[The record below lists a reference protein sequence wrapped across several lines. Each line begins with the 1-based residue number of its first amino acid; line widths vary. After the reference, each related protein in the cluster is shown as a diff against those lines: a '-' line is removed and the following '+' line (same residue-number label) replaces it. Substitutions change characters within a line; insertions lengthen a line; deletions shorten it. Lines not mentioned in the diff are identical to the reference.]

1 MRLCRNKKDIQMLEI
16 VFSDGKIGPK
26 AVKII
31 GVSENAKLTS
41 EALTAEELKLV
52 KKAVAQAGFYGKK
65 GSFVEVFGSS
75 GKIIVAGL
83 GEKPDA
89 LALQNLG
96 GALVKKLFKDC
107 VACYYVEEIKG
118 CKLSLEEIAHNIA
131 FGLMIGSY
139 RFDKYF
145 TKKKQEEYP
154 SLEQVI
160 FKVRNPADV
169 SDNFKDFAALSNA
182 VRYARDLCNEPSNYL
197 TPEVFADDIKRLEYL
212 DLDVEILGQKE
223 LEEKE
228 FNMLLSVA
236 QGSSKE
242 PRVAIIKWHGNPD
255 FDGWDCG
262 LVGKGVTF
270 DSGGIS
276 IKPAN
281 GMWDMKGDMTGAAV
295 VVSSLKALALQKAP
309 LNVIGIVGL
318 VENMPSGTATR
329 PGDIVS
335 SMSGQTVEILNT
347 DAEGR
352 LVLGDCLWYV
362 QENFGVSR
370 LIDVATLT
378 GATMR
383 ALGGEYAGIFSN
395 DDKMAD
401 ALIKAGE
408 QTGEKLWRLPMND
421 AYNKMIDSDIADM
434 KNIGGA
440 NAGGSTAACFLGR
453 FVKKDCAWSHL
464 DIAGVDKEE
473 KGTPLCPK
481 GATAFGVRV
490 LNKYLRTL

>member
-1 MRLCRNKKDIQMLEI
+1 MLEI
-16 VFSDGKIGPK
+16 VFSEGKIGPK

-31 GVSENAKLTS
+31 GLAENAKLNS
-41 EALTAEELKLV
+41 EALSNDELKLV
-52 KKAVAQAGFYGKK
+52 KKAIAQADFYGKE
-65 GSFVEVFGSS
+65 GSFVEVFGCT
-75 GKIIVAGL
+75 GKIIIAGL
-83 GEKPDA
+83 GEKPDTI
-89 LALQNLG
+89 ALQKLG
-96 GALVKKLFKDC
+96 GALVKKLFKDS

-118 CKLSLEEIAHNIA
+118 CKLSTEAIAHNIA

-145 TKKKQEEYP
+145 TKKKQEDYP

-160 FKVRNPADV
+160 FKVKNPARV
-169 SDNFKDFAALSNA
+169 SENFKDFAALSNA

-197 TPEVFADDIKRLEYL
+197 TPEVFAADIKRLEYL
-212 DLDVEILGQKE
+212 DLDIEILGQKE

-228 FNMLLSVA
+228 FNMLLSVS
-236 QGSSKE
+236 QGSVLE
-242 PRVAIIKWHGNPD
+242 PKVAILKWRGNPD

-309 LNVIGIVGL
+309 VNVVGIVGL

-329 PGDIVS
+329 PGDIVT

-362 QENFGVSR
+362 QEQFGVTR
-370 LIDVATLT
+370 LVDVATLT

-383 ALGGEYAGIFSN
+383 ALGNEYAGIFAN
-395 DDKMAD
+395 NDKMTIE
-401 ALIKAGE
+401 LIKAGE
-408 QTGEKLWRLPMND
+408 QTAEKLWRLPMGE

-453 FVKKDCAWSHL
+453 FVKKGAEWAHL
-464 DIAGVDKEE
+464 DIAGVDREE
-473 KGTPLCPK
+473 KDTPLCPK
-481 GATAFGVRV
+481 GATAFGVRL
-490 LNKYLRTL
+490 LNKYLRGLE